1 MDISPEL
8 CLGRHSLAQSDQS
21 YDALVQTQ
29 TYYHVTNAKLRGFML
44 LLLLL
49 YYWGLSLRWLR
60 VARASDL
67 PVPCGHRAFVL
78 F

>member
-21 YDALVQTQ
+21 YYALVQTQ
-29 TYYHVTNAKLRGFML
+29 TYYIVTNAKVRGFML
-44 LLLLL
+44 FLL
-49 YYWGLSLRWLR
+49 YYWSLSLRWLR